1 MKCMCVWVIVER
13 NFAIQTHKS
22 VVSVFSS
29 VRAIK
34 VLWNICVCECVSVF
48 SFLKSI
54 PWKRNGSKY
63 TIYTSL
69 LLLPLLLLLV
79 ETFRNRWL
87 SAPSDLVSNS
97 FAYTLLIFSSVSCRR
112 KDWLFLLRGEKL
124 FVFVTK
130 YSDRKNRIF
139 ALHYFIWLLSY
150 SLRYENMFCFKCLK
164 DFFCSISFLSFCF
177 TVWH

>member
-1 MKCMCVWVIVER
+1 MKCMCMWVIVER

-34 VLWNICVCECVSVF
+34 VLWNICVWMCVCF

-69 LLLPLLLLLV
+69 LLLPFLLLLV

>member
-1 MKCMCVWVIVER
+1 MKCMCMWVIVER

-112 KDWLFLLRGEKL
+112 KVTGCFCCAVRNYLFSLQNTAIEKIGFLLFIISSGC
-124 FVFVTK
+124 
-130 YSDRKNRIF
+130 SRIVYGMKICF
-139 ALHYFIWLLSY
+139 ALS
-150 SLRYENMFCFKCLK
+150 
-164 DFFCSISFLSFCF
+164 
-177 TVWH
+177 V

>member
-1 MKCMCVWVIVER
+1 MYVCVWVIVER

-69 LLLPLLLLLV
+69 LLLPLLLLLLV

-97 FAYTLLIFSSVSCRR
+97 FAYTLLIFSSVSCRGKVTAVR
-112 KDWLFLLRGEKL
+112 NYLFSLQNTAIEKIGFLLFIISSGCC
-124 FVFVTK
+124 
-130 YSDRKNRIF
+130 RIVYGMKICF
-139 ALHYFIWLLSY
+139 ALS
-150 SLRYENMFCFKCLK
+150 
-164 DFFCSISFLSFCF
+164 
-177 TVWH
+177 V

>member
-1 MKCMCVWVIVER
+1 MKCMCMWVIVER

-97 FAYTLLIFSSVSCRR
+97 FAYTLLIFSSVSCRGKVTAVR
-112 KDWLFLLRGEKL
+112 NYLFSLQNTAIEKIGFLLFIISSGC
-124 FVFVTK
+124 
-130 YSDRKNRIF
+130 SRIVYGMKICF
-139 ALHYFIWLLSY
+139 ALS
-150 SLRYENMFCFKCLK
+150 
-164 DFFCSISFLSFCF
+164 
-177 TVWH
+177 V

>member
-1 MKCMCVWVIVER
+1 MKCMCMWVIVER

-112 KDWLFLLRGEKL
+112 KVTGCFCCAVRNYLFSLQNTAIEKIGFLLFIISSGC
-124 FVFVTK
+124 F
-130 YSDRKNRIF
+130 RIVYGMKICF
-139 ALHYFIWLLSY
+139 ALS
-150 SLRYENMFCFKCLK
+150 
-164 DFFCSISFLSFCF
+164 
-177 TVWH
+177 V

>member
-1 MKCMCVWVIVER
+1 MKCMCMWVIVER

-69 LLLPLLLLLV
+69 LLLPFLLLLV

-112 KDWLFLLRGEKL
+112 KVTGCFCCAVRNYLFSLQNTAIEKIGFLLFIISSG
-124 FVFVTK
+124 
-130 YSDRKNRIF
+130 YSRIVYGMKICF
-139 ALHYFIWLLSY
+139 ALS
-150 SLRYENMFCFKCLK
+150 
-164 DFFCSISFLSFCF
+164 
-177 TVWH
+177 V

>member
-1 MKCMCVWVIVER
+1 MKCMCMWVIVER

-22 VVSVFSS
+22 VVSFFFECAGDKGTLEHLCVW
-29 VRAIK
+29 V
-34 VLWNICVCECVSVF
+34 CVCF

-69 LLLPLLLLLV
+69 LLLTLLLLLLV

-97 FAYTLLIFSSVSCRR
+97 FAYTLLIFSSVSCRGKVTAVR
-112 KDWLFLLRGEKL
+112 NYLFSLQNTAIEKIGFLLFIILSGC
-124 FVFVTK
+124 
-130 YSDRKNRIF
+130 SRIVYGMKICF
-139 ALHYFIWLLSY
+139 ALS
-150 SLRYENMFCFKCLK
+150 
-164 DFFCSISFLSFCF
+164 
-177 TVWH
+177 V